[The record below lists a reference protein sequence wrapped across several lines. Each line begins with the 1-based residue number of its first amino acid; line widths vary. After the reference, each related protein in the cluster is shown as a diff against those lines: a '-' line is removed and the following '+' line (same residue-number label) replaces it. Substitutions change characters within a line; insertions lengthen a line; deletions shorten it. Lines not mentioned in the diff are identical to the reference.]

1 MFGVSDCSRS
11 GGTLGMLRE
20 LAAALTP
27 EDVGDDYRD
36 LLADLQAMLPS
47 GTDMEGMMG
56 TGAML
61 MTADDD
67 GIALRSVWEMPAP

>member
-1 MFGVSDCSRS
+1 
-11 GGTLGMLRE
+11 
-20 LAAALTP
+20 
-27 EDVGDDYRD
+27 
-36 LLADLQAMLPS
+36 
-47 GTDMEGMMG
+47 MEGMMG